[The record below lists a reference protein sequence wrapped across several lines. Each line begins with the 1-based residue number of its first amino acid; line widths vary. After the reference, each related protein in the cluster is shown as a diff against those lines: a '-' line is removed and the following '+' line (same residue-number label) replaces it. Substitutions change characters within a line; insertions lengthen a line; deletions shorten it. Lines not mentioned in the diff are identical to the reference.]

1 MALKDQVVELV
12 LRARNLLSKD
22 TDAAAKSVDELAGNA
37 DGLTKKLRSLQDQAT
52 LIKQFDRAAK
62 AVDTTAAAYDRA
74 EARLDKLK
82 ATLDTTGPPT
92 ERQAKDF
99 AAAQAAVDRAEKA
112 YRSAEGTLGKL
123 AKEAE
128 EAGVDITDLA
138 GAQRENQRETT
149 QAKRALEDYNKEIAK
164 GEGPL
169 KRFGKSLASGALS
182 LGKWVAAVG
191 AAGAAGTAGLL
202 TRMTANQAELARQT
216 IAAADA
222 FGISTQALQE
232 WRYAADTVGIEGDKV
247 ADIMKDVS
255 DKIGDAFL
263 NGTGAAVD
271 IIKELNLDL
280 EELVRLSPDEQLL
293 AISEQLQGMP
303 KPAQVQILESLAG
316 DASKLL
322 PLLENNADALRQLS
336 EEAQKRGVLLSDEEL
351 QRLADADKAFDR
363 IRDQMVAFKNRIAGE
378 LAPTLTDLAN
388 EIDAFLTSNPQLI
401 EDIAA
406 AFRGLIE
413 HTKEWVTGLINS
425 QDKLDKVADSAK
437 GVLNAFQVLGSGVKA
452 VFSALMTPVTAFG
465 TVVSMQGAALLSLV
479 EAVTSGLN
487 KIGVVS
493 DEAVADAQARADK
506 AWAVMDRLAGATKG
520 WVVNIGEAGKEIADV
535 FSGAADGA
543 SRAQEETDRLK
554 TSTEGQAAAVREL
567 ADAQIQAA
575 IQAGDLDR
583 ANGLLLIALNNTRE
597 ALEEA
602 QKQYQKD
609 PSEEQAQKVQGLKQR
624 YEELDATLSNLT
636 VPDLSGADVANETMG
651 QLADKT
657 EAAATNQA
665 ELGRQIAET
674 VRALEAANAAW
685 SADPSE
691 ENLERVEQLRAKYN
705 QLQDALAGLAVPP
718 LDGADDAAESLDNL
732 AGKAKQAAEAV
743 EQTAGKVAVLTNE
756 TRAAGA
762 GAQEAGAAALSAAED
777 AGSAVASIFD
787 GWAGRM
793 DQLSAK
799 ASAAFSRAI
808 GNTGASGDASNLNS
822 RLEAANEQL
831 DQLRKNVSS
840 SQITLSMSRIARQGL
855 DIERQFLS
863 QARAVEEMT
872 ARIQDGDRSAGVLRM
887 TVDGIRQQFD
897 LLDDQQLT
905 GLFGAVSAVQREVD
919 SLRESLNDTINSLR
933 QELASLRGD
942 TAQVEE
948 LRYLEKRQ
956 ELEAQYQYARRLG
969 DRETQDAA
977 RQALHLLEQAH
988 QIRVQDAKEQDAAAR
1003 KAAAAQAAEE
1013 EQRRQLDEREERQ
1026 DISRQTA
1033 QQLGS
1038 RSTSQTTRV
1047 VELRVVGQNGQQLAT
1062 LNAVDD
1068 GNLENFLDA
1077 IERSAYLAPGR

>member
-1 MALKDQVVELV
+1 
-12 LRARNLLSKD
+12 
-22 TDAAAKSVDELAGNA
+22 
-37 DGLTKKLRSLQDQAT
+37 
-52 LIKQFDRAAK
+52 
-62 AVDTTAAAYDRA
+62 
-74 EARLDKLK
+74 
-82 ATLDTTGPPT
+82 
-92 ERQAKDF
+92 
-99 AAAQAAVDRAEKA
+99 
-112 YRSAEGTLGKL
+112 
-123 AKEAE
+123 
-128 EAGVDITDLA
+128 
-138 GAQRENQRETT
+138 
-149 QAKRALEDYNKEIAK
+149 
-164 GEGPL
+164 
-169 KRFGKSLASGALS
+169 
-182 LGKWVAAVG
+182 
-191 AAGAAGTAGLL
+191 
-202 TRMTANQAELARQT
+202 
-216 IAAADA
+216 
-222 FGISTQALQE
+222 
-232 WRYAADTVGIEGDKV
+232 
-247 ADIMKDVS
+247 
-255 DKIGDAFL
+255 
-263 NGTGAAVD
+263 
-271 IIKELNLDL
+271 
-280 EELVRLSPDEQLL
+280 
-293 AISEQLQGMP
+293 
-303 KPAQVQILESLAG
+303 
-316 DASKLL
+316 
-322 PLLENNADALRQLS
+322 
-336 EEAQKRGVLLSDEEL
+336 
-351 QRLADADKAFDR
+351 
-363 IRDQMVAFKNRIAGE
+363 
-378 LAPTLTDLAN
+378 
-388 EIDAFLTSNPQLI
+388 
-401 EDIAA
+401 
-406 AFRGLIE
+406 
-413 HTKEWVTGLINS
+413 
-425 QDKLDKVADSAK
+425 
-437 GVLNAFQVLGSGVKA
+437 
-452 VFSALMTPVTAFG
+452 
-465 TVVSMQGAALLSLV
+465 
-479 EAVTSGLN
+479 
-487 KIGVVS
+487 
-493 DEAVADAQARADK
+493 
-506 AWAVMDRLAGATKG
+506 
-520 WVVNIGEAGKEIADV
+520 
-535 FSGAADGA
+535 
-543 SRAQEETDRLK
+543 
-554 TSTEGQAAAVREL
+554 
-567 ADAQIQAA
+567 
-575 IQAGDLDR
+575 
-583 ANGLLLIALNNTRE
+583 
-597 ALEEA
+597 
-602 QKQYQKD
+602 
-609 PSEEQAQKVQGLKQR
+609 SEEQAQKVQGLKQR